1 MIMYRS
7 CSPAGITVLVFSILW
22 ISCEESTVKDDSQD
36 ETMQNT
42 LESDLA
48 GTSGHITEYFYGF
61 DKDVDVEFYRY
72 DFSKFDFSLD
82 DYLLL
87 LGDTPPPY

>member
-7 CSPAGITVLVFSILW
+7 CSPAGIAVLVFA
-22 ISCEESTVKDDSQD
+22 ISLFACEEPTVKDDSQD

-42 LESDLA
+42 LESDLP

-72 DFSKFDFSLD
+72 DFRKFDFSLND
-82 DYLLL
+82 
-87 LGDTPPPY
+87 